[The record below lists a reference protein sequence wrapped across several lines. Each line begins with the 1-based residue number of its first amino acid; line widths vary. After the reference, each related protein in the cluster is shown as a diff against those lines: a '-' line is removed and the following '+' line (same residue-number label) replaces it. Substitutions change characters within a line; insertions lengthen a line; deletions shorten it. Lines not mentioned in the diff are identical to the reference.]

1 MNKEPLPL
9 NAQRPIHMTLT
20 LEEARVIQAAIYNGQ
35 LSGKLKTYSGMQPS
49 KIAELATDLFERL
62 NWLLENNT
70 PEDWRDET

>member
-49 KIAELATDLFERL
+49 KIAELATDMFDRI
-62 NWLLENNT
+62 NWLLDET
-70 PEDWRDET
+70 IAEDTRDE

>member
-35 LSGKLKTYSGMQPS
+35 LSGKLKTYSGMRPS
-49 KIAELATDLFERL
+49 KIAELATDLFDRI
-62 NWLLENNT
+62 NWLLDET
-70 PEDWRDET
+70 IAEDTRDE